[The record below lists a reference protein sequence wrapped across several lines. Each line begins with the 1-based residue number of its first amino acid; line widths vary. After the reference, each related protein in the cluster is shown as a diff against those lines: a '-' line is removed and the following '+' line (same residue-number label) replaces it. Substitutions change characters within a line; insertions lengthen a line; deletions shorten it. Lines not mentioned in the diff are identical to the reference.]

1 QIDTTVTS
9 EIEEINEELE
19 LNKLKNRYL
28 NIGAVESTRIRLHS
42 ESASDYINANYID
55 SCDARNQ
62 YIATQAPLPHTFT
75 DFWAMVNQEKSNI
88 IVVITNMVERGR

>member
-1 QIDTTVTS
+1 MAS
-9 EIEEINEELE
+9 EIEEMNEQLE

-55 SCDARNQ
+55 VSANF
-62 YIATQAPLPHTFT
+62 LF
-75 DFWAMVNQEKSNI
+75 F
-88 IVVITNMVERGR
+88 